1 MLALVIATLFSMVFG
16 ELLPQFLGI
25 SAPLAT
31 AKVVAMPVRVFALVA
46 RPLIVVLNGSAN
58 LFLRG
63 AGHHPAGGAVR
74 RPHAAGAR
82 LAGAPLR
89 RGGDAR
95 RRHGP
100 AGHQVARLR

>member
-1 MLALVIATLFSMVFG
+1 MVFG

-58 LFLRG
+58 LFLRALG
-63 AGHHPAGGAVR
+63 ITPAGGAVG
-74 RPHAAGAR
+74 RPHPAGAGLAGPPLGRGRHPRPGHGAAG
-82 LAGAPLR
+82 
-89 RGGDAR
+89 D
-95 RRHGP
+95 
-100 AGHQVARLR
+100 QVARTSVSRPPPT